1 MNEEVVKE
9 VLHGPPA
16 LFNAMM
22 MPHFCPGC
30 HYGIIL
36 RAFMEALEKTGVVR
50 NTVLVTG
57 IGCSMVSAHYVKEL
71 DGLVALH
78 GRAPAVAT
86 GLKRALGKDKIVIT
100 MQGDGDLSAIGMGEI
115 MHAAAR
121 FEKLTTIFLNNANFG
136 TTGGQMAPTSLV
148 GQVTPTTPLGRN
160 CEKDGFPIHMAELMA
175 QMKGVVF
182 SFRGAV
188 NTLKNF
194 NRTRRAM
201 IKGIE
206 NQMRGKGFSFIEVL
220 SACPPGQHLKPS
232 AGLKYVE
239 EVLMKEFP
247 LGEFKNTGHPCEESS
262 STSGGTAE
270 DEE

>member
-1 MNEEVVKE
+1 MTQVKK

-16 LFNAMM
+16 LFNAGM

-30 HYGIIL
+30 HYGIML
-36 RAFMEALEKTGVVR
+36 RAFLEALEKTGVVR
-50 NTVLVTG
+50 RSVLVTG
-57 IGCSMVSAHYVKEL
+57 IGCSMVSAHYIKEI

-86 GLKRALGKDKIVIT
+86 GLKRALGKDKIIIT

-136 TTGGQMAPTSLV
+136 TTGGQMAPTSLI
-148 GQVTPTTPLGRN
+148 GQVTPTTPSGRN
-160 CEKDGFPIHMAELMA
+160 CENDGFPLHMAEIMA
-175 QMKGVVF
+175 NLKGVVF

-188 NTLKNF
+188 NSLKNF
-194 NRTRRAM
+194 NKTRRAM

-206 NQMRGKGFSFIEVL
+206 NQMEDKGYSFIEVL
-220 SACPPGQHLKPS
+220 SACPPCHHIKPT
-232 AGLKYVE
+232 AGMKYVE

-247 LGEFKNTGHPCEESS
+247 IGEFKNPDRPC
-262 STSGGTAE
+262 
-270 DEE
+270 

>member
-1 MNEEVVKE
+1 
-9 VLHGPPA
+9 
-16 LFNAMM
+16 
-22 MPHFCPGC
+22 
-30 HYGIIL
+30 
-36 RAFMEALEKTGVVR
+36 MEALEETGVVR
-50 NTVLVTG
+50 RSVLVTG
-57 IGCSMVSAHYVKEL
+57 IGCSMVSAHYIREI

-86 GLKRALGKDKIVIT
+86 GLKRVLGKDKIIIT

-148 GQVTPTTPLGRN
+148 GQVTPTSPQGRD
-160 CEKDGFPIHMAELMA
+160 CDTDGFPLHMAEILA
-175 QMKGVVF
+175 QIKGVVF

-188 NTLKNF
+188 NSLKNY

-201 IKGIE
+201 VKGLK
-206 NQMRGKGFSFIEVL
+206 NQMEDKGYSFIEVL
-220 SACPPGQHLKPS
+220 SACPPSHHFKPA
-232 AGLKYVE
+232 AGLRHVE

-247 LGEFKNTGHPCEESS
+247 LGEFKDSERPC
-262 STSGGTAE
+262 
-270 DEE
+270 